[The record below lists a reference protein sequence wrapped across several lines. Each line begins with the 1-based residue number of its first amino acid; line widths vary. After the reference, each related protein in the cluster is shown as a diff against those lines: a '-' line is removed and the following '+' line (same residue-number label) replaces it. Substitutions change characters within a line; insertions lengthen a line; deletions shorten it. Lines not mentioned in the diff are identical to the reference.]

1 MRRKQRLGY
10 VYVLPAVII
19 FFIFIAYPVVF
30 NIFIG
35 FHKWSGLGE
44 PIWTGLKNYQK
55 VFGDPAFK
63 TVLKNF
69 VFITGLFV
77 IFDCIFGMIIA
88 VFVKMELKI
97 SKIAKVLIY
106 LPVVLSPVIIG
117 YTFRTLLEANNGIVN
132 VLLRRIGLDRLAQQW
147 LINPKLVLYVILM
160 ILLWQGVGFAMILY
174 TAGISG
180 IPSTVYEAAEIDGA
194 GELKKFFYITIPLL
208 RGTTYTLVIM
218 NVITYIKL
226 FDLVWVMT
234 NGGPGSTTVTFTIY
248 VYNKAF
254 KLYDMGGASAVA
266 TIMMGISLILT
277 ALQLKMYNKGRDL

>member
-1 MRRKQRLGY
+1 M
-10 VYVLPAVII
+10 
-19 FFIFIAYPVVF
+19 
-30 NIFIG
+30 
-35 FHKWSGLGE
+35 
-44 PIWTGLKNYQK
+44 
-55 VFGDPAFK
+55 
-63 TVLKNF
+63 
-69 VFITGLFV
+69 
-77 IFDCIFGMIIA
+77 
-88 VFVKMELKI
+88 
-97 SKIAKVLIY
+97 
-106 LPVVLSPVIIG
+106 
-117 YTFRTLLEANNGIVN
+117 
-132 VLLRRIGLDRLAQQW
+132 

-194 GELKKFFYITIPLL
+194 GELKKFFYITIPML

-234 NGGPGSTTVTFTIY
+234 NGGPGNTTVTFTIY

-277 ALQLKMYNKGRDL
+277 ALQLKMYNKGREL